1 MSKGSSKAAQDQVG
15 VDSGFATGSAN
26 RGTGDRSTILPF
38 LTNEINNPTGYDPQ
52 TLSAM
57 QTQGGQAVAGSVGQS
72 GEAAS
77 LLGSRTGNTAATPG
91 IIDSTARAGMSQQ
104 SNNALSILANNAQL
118 KQKQQQAGAEGM
130 EGLYQTDTGNALKA
144 LGLSTDSINA
154 WTKANEGTQSAE
166 QGWGKLGID
175 AGQDAFGDYNKVNN
189 PGGGK

>member
-1 MSKGSSKAAQDQVG
+1 MGKGTSQAAQKQLG
-15 VDSGFATGSAN
+15 VDNGFATASSG
-26 RGTGDRSTILPF
+26 RGAGDRSTVLPF

-57 QTQGGQAVAGSVGQS
+57 QTQGGQAVAGSVGQA

-130 EGLYQTDTGNALKA
+130 EGLYQADTGNALKA
-144 LGLSTDSINA
+144 LGLSDESLGQWTNA
-154 WTKANEGTQSAE
+154 DNATSNTIKNGFSDVGTAVGSAAKAAA
-166 QGWGKLGID
+166 I
-175 AGQDAFGDYNKVNN
+175 
-189 PGGGK
+189 